1 MQKFNFLKEIL
12 KPHIQYKDFQDF
24 VIENILPI
32 LERREYDK
40 EIFNNVLNNIQK
52 KYNGNLVSFEKV
64 QAEILLSDFCENI
77 EFTSIL
83 DGEDMGEIQN
93 VDFGIEFKELINNR
107 EFKILYE
114 DRFEENFSVVNIQF

>member
-52 KYNGNLVSFEKV
+52 KYNGNLISFEKV

-114 DRFEENFSVVNIQF
+114 DHFEENFSVVNIQF